1 MAFCFV
7 DYEGN
12 FDNVRTFLKE
22 KVTSVGE
29 VSKTS
34 NNKMVV
40 KISNPDDIEELL
52 FFSDFVMEDAISTIF
67 KVILIIFTI

>member
-1 MAFCFV
+1 MAYCFV

-12 FDNVRTFLKE
+12 FDNIRNFLNE
-22 KVTSVGE
+22 KVSSIGE
-29 VSKTS
+29 IMKTN

-40 KISNPDDIEELL
+40 KISNSEEKEELM

-67 KVILIIFTI
+67 KV